1 MADRHV
7 DADVGPQRVMPT
19 SFFVLARFWL
29 RVDGVLF
36 RIFDTRLYHSFSSS
50 PPLIVRETSGW
61 EAPYKTIKAVR
72 FRSIKG
78 WRGL

>member
-1 MADRHV
+1 
-7 DADVGPQRVMPT
+7 MPT

-36 RIFDTRLYHSFSSS
+36 RIFDTRFYHSFLSS

-61 EAPYKTIKAVR
+61 EAPYKTIKSVR
-72 FRSIKG
+72 FVFITGTGGGFYKTYH
-78 WRGL
+78 